1 MCNFISESF
10 NSLFLIN
17 LPVSVPIPFNFYHYF
32 SVAHLEVRKGDY
44 LRSSLIVFKIM
55 IFFLF
60 FPYEIENWSFH
71 AFEESCWDF
80 DGDCVESVDC
90 FW

>member
-1 MCNFISESF
+1 MCRFISESF

-55 IFFLF
+55 IFFIF
-60 FPYEIENWSFH
+60 FHMKLRIGLSMPLKSRVGILM
-71 AFEESCWDF
+71 
-80 DGDCVESVDC
+80 GIV
-90 FW
+90 